1 MAKTIVALDLETTG
15 LEPDRDAIIEIGAI
29 RFKGERVEAEFSTLV
44 NPGRKLSPFIT
55 RLTGI
60 TDAMLVNAPRLPALL
75 PKIEAFVGD
84 APVLGHNIQ
93 FDLNFSRARGV
104 LRYNDSI
111 DTYDL
116 AAVLLPSAS
125 CTLTAAAPLISF

>member
-1 MAKTIVALDLETTG
+1 MVGQCHFRNWPSAACYNPRVPPIAMAKTIVALDIETTG
-15 LEPDRDAIIEIGAI
+15 LEADRDAIIEIGAI

-84 APVLGHNIQ
+84 APVLGHNVQ
-93 FDLNFSRARGV
+93 FDLGFVRARGI
-104 LRYNDSI
+104 LRYN
-111 DTYDL
+111 
-116 AAVLLPSAS
+116 A
-125 CTLTAAAPLISF
+125 